1 MSSLLKNSI
10 SLLAMQ
16 GINYILP
23 LVTLP
28 YLTRILHVYPFG
40 IYSATMSVGAYVIL
54 FINFGFDLSATRKI
68 AKSKGDNYAISAIF
82 FNVILAKFLLF
93 FLSFV
98 IVFLLLY
105 TIDSFGPIRPLFF
118 LLIPQFIGCVFF
130 PVWLYQGV
138 ERLYLI
144 SAITSATKLLIIPL
158 FFLFVRDVGDI
169 DKAIIISG
177 FPLFFSGIIGFYL
190 AYKLNIINFSGVRVR
205 VNDAILLIKESTSVF
220 IGTVAISIYTA
231 CTPIILSIVSNYT
244 EVGYFSAVDKL
255 RSAILGMFIV
265 LGQVFYPRA
274 TVLFESDFSKYKIFI
289 RRIIF
294 SQIIFGGIGM
304 ILFYFFMPIIAPF
317 ILGHGFHGLTELIE
331 IMAPM
336 ILLIPLSVIFSNC
349 ILLPMGKSKLFYIVP
364 IMTAII
370 HLPYSIYLSEKYGAF
385 GGGVSILITEVLS
398 LMLLCFFLINTQI

>member
-130 PVWLYQGV
+130 
-138 ERLYLI
+138 
-144 SAITSATKLLIIPL
+144 L
-158 FFLFVRDVGDI
+158 FGYI
-169 DKAIIISG
+169 KGWSG
-177 FPLFFSGIIGFYL
+177 
-190 AYKLNIINFSGVRVR
+190 
-205 VNDAILLIKESTSVF
+205 
-220 IGTVAISIYTA
+220 
-231 CTPIILSIVSNYT
+231 
-244 EVGYFSAVDKL
+244 
-255 RSAILGMFIV
+255 
-265 LGQVFYPRA
+265 
-274 TVLFESDFSKYKIFI
+274 
-289 RRIIF
+289 
-294 SQIIFGGIGM
+294 
-304 ILFYFFMPIIAPF
+304 
-317 ILGHGFHGLTELIE
+317 
-331 IMAPM
+331 
-336 ILLIPLSVIFSNC
+336 
-349 ILLPMGKSKLFYIVP
+349 YI
-364 IMTAII
+364 
-370 HLPYSIYLSEKYGAF
+370 
-385 GGGVSILITEVLS
+385 
-398 LMLLCFFLINTQI
+398 